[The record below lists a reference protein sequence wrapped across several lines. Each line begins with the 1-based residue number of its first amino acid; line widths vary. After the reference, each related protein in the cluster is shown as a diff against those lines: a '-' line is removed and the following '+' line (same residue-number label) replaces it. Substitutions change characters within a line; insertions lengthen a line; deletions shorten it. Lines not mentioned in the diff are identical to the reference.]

1 MLSESQNI
9 EYKESWRDEYLKW
22 ICGFANAYGG
32 RIYIGVNDKE
42 EVVGLPDAKKLMEDI
57 PNKIVNYLGIVE
69 DVNLLMEDDKEYIEI
84 VVASSSMPVTYRG
97 AYHYRSGSTK
107 QELQGLALQNFIL
120 KKMGRSW
127 DDMPLDCA
135 TLDDIDRAAIDYF
148 LRKGIEVGRI
158 SGDAYA
164 SSTEAVLRSLDLM
177 TGDGQLKQAALL
189 LFGKNPRHFF
199 VSCDFRIGRFRH
211 DESDLVTQDVVEGNI
226 LQMVNRIIELLR
238 SKYLLS
244 PIHYEGITRIEQLEI
259 PEDVLREAICNAI
272 VHRDYMGVHTQMKV
286 YDDRITIWNDGKLPD
301 GIDQEKLFAE
311 HASQPRNRN
320 LANAFYKAGFIETWG
335 RGINKIR
342 QGLKNAQL
350 QEPKIENNASGTLLT
365 IYRNVGVDGTVNGGN
380 MAVMKLTERQ
390 SSIVSCLAEN
400 PDITARQVAVIMDVP
415 QRTIERELSVLQKM
429 AILHREGSP
438 RTGKWVI
445 ENKSYLR

>member
-1 MLSESQNI
+1 
-9 EYKESWRDEYLKW
+9 
-22 ICGFANAYGG
+22 
-32 RIYIGVNDKE
+32 
-42 EVVGLPDAKKLMEDI
+42 
-57 PNKIVNYLGIVE
+57 
-69 DVNLLMEDDKEYIEI
+69 
-84 VVASSSMPVTYRG
+84 
-97 AYHYRSGSTK
+97 
-107 QELQGLALQNFIL
+107 
-120 KKMGRSW
+120 
-127 DDMPLDCA
+127 MPLDNA
-135 TLDDIDRAAIDYF
+135 TFDDIDRTAIDYF

-164 SSTEAVLRSLDLM
+164 SSTEAVLRSLDLV

-189 LFGKNPRHFF
+189 LFGKNPRRFF
-199 VSCDFRIGRFRH
+199 VSCDFRIGRFRR
-211 DESDLVTQDVVEGNI
+211 DESDLVMQDVVEGNI

-286 YDDRITIWNDGKLPD
+286 YDDHITIWNDGKLPD

-342 QGLKNAQL
+342 QGLRNAQL

-365 IYRNVGVDGTVNGGN
+365 IYRNAGGDGTVNGTVNGT
-380 MAVMKLTERQ
+380 VTEFVLSQRHRDICDLIN
-390 SSIVSCLAEN
+390 SSA
-400 PDITARQVAVIMDVP
+400 DITAAQMAETINISLRTLKRDLAELQKQGVI
-415 QRTIERELSVLQKM
+415 QRT
-429 AILHREGSP
+429 GSDK
-438 RTGKWVI
+438 TGRWVVM
-445 ENKSYLR
+445 KQ